1 MPKLEV
7 NPYEFDSRMT
17 EWHLKV
23 NKITKAQLEAYIKA
37 LPDDAANSETVSFD
51 EDTAPTESA

>member
-7 NPYEFDSRMT
+7 NPYEFDSRMI

-23 NKITKAQLEAYIKA
+23 NKITKAQLESYLKA
-37 LPDDAANSETVSFD
+37 LPDDSANSENVAFD
-51 EDTAPTESA
+51 EESPGTEAN

>member
-17 EWHLKV
+17 EWNLKV
-23 NKITKAQLEAYIKA
+23 NKITKDQLASFLKS
-37 LPDDAANSETVSFD
+37 LPDDATNTENMNID
-51 EDTAPTESA
+51 EDETNI

>member
-17 EWHLKV
+17 EWNLKV
-23 NKITKAQLEAYIKA
+23 NKITKDQLNSFLKT
-37 LPDDAANSETVSFD
+37 LPDDAANMENMNIDESEGSN
-51 EDTAPTESA
+51 E

>member
-7 NPYEFDSRMT
+7 NPYEFDSRMI

-23 NKITKAQLEAYIKA
+23 NKITKAQLEAHLKS
-37 LPDDAANSETVSFD
+37 LPDDTENSETVSFT
-51 EDTAPTESA
+51 EDGE

>member
-7 NPYEFDSRMT
+7 NPYEFDSRMV

-23 NKITKAQLEAYIKA
+23 NKITKAQLDAHLKS
-37 LPDDAANSETVSFD
+37 LPDDENNSETVSFD
-51 EDTAPTESA
+51 EDTHATDPN

>member
-17 EWHLKV
+17 EWNLKI
-23 NKITKAQLEAYIKA
+23 NKITKDQLNTFLKT
-37 LPDDAANSETVSFD
+37 LPDDAANMENMNIDETD
-51 EDTAPTESA
+51 IAE